1 MRVICLILY
10 YGFARFL
17 PKSTIPVIG
26 PLAHGIRA
34 LLCRPLFRK
43 DDSHRAKYL
52 NVEQGAYFGRGSGFT
67 VGDNVGFGKKFRSH
81 NRDVVIDDYLMMGE
95 DVLFLGSGHS
105 FDKTDI
111 PMGLQEDQQ
120 RTPLHIAGDV
130 WIGAR
135 AIVLPGCKRIGHGAI
150 IGSGAVVTKDVP
162 DWAIVGG
169 NPARVIKYRKNVE
182 EQA

>member
-1 MRVICLILY
+1 MKVVCLILY

-17 PKSTIPVIG
+17 PKSTVPVLG
-26 PLAHGIRA
+26 PLARRIRS
-34 LLCRPLFRK
+34 LFCRPLFQK
-43 DDSHRAKYL
+43 DDSHQGKVL

-67 VGDNVGFGKKFRSH
+67 VGDNVGLGKRFRSH
-81 NRDVVIDDYLMMGE
+81 NRDVVIDDHLLMGE

-105 FDKTDI
+105 FGRNDI
-111 PMGLQEDQQ
+111 PMGLQEDLQ

-135 AIVLPGCKRIGHGAI
+135 VIILPGCKRIGHGAI
-150 IGSGAVVTKDVP
+150 VGAGSVVTKDVP

-169 NPARVIKYRKNVE
+169 NPATVIRYRNGVDE
-182 EQA
+182 LA